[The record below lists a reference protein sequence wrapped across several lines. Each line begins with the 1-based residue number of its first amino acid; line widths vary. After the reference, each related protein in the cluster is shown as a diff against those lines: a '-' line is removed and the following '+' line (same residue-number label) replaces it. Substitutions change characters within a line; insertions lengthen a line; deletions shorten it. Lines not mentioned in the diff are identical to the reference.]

1 MHRVMHVITGLS
13 VGGAEMALYRLATC
27 NSSDYRHAVVS
38 LTTGGG
44 LRKQFIEAGV
54 DLVTFDFKKAPISQ
68 FWKLVLLI
76 RRERPDIVQTWMYH
90 ADLIGGLAARIA
102 GIDRV
107 VWGVHSTRLVRG
119 STSAL
124 TPAVRRVC
132 AWLSRVVPSTI
143 VCVAE
148 AARRAHLVAG
158 YDSARMVVVP
168 NGFDLSRFTPATHHR
183 AALRSRYG
191 IADHDILIGTVARF
205 NPVKDPKNF
214 VDAAGTIC
222 ARHPEARFV
231 MIGKG
236 MDASNTTLMAWIE
249 RTGHRHR
256 FLLLGERS
264 DVVDCYAAM
273 DAFCLHSR
281 SEAFPLA
288 VGEAMAME
296 LPCVVTDVGDASLMV
311 GDTGVVV
318 SREDP
323 AALARGLENLLAL
336 SADERRRMGQR
347 ARARIEMDY
356 SMERARERFETIYRQ
371 TVAEGVS

>member
-1 MHRVMHVITGLS
+1 MQRVMHVITGLS

-27 NSSDYRHAVVS
+27 GSSEYRHAVVS
-38 LTTGGG
+38 LTAGGG
-44 LRKQFIEAGV
+44 LRKQFIDSGI
-54 DLVTFDFKKAPISQ
+54 DLVTFDFKKRPLSQ
-68 FWKLVLLI
+68 FWQLVLLI
-76 RRERPDIVQTWMYH
+76 RRERPDVVQTWMYH

-119 STSAL
+119 STSPL

-132 AWLSRVVPSTI
+132 AWLSAMVPRTI

-148 AARRAHLVAG
+148 AARRAHLSAG

-168 NGFDLSRFTPATHHR
+168 NGFDLSRFTPAENRGST
-183 AALRSRYG
+183 LRLQYG
-191 IADHDILIGTVARF
+191 IADSDILIGTVARF
-205 NPVKDPKNF
+205 NAVKDPKNF
-214 VDAAGTIC
+214 VDAAGILCT
-222 ARHPEARFV
+222 RHPDARFV

-236 MDASNTTLMAWIE
+236 MDASNTALVSWIE
-249 RTGHRHR
+249 RTGHPQR
-256 FLLLGERS
+256 FLLLGERT

-273 DAFCLHSR
+273 DVFCLHSR

-288 VGEAMAME
+288 VGEAMAMG

-311 GDTGVVV
+311 GDAGVVV
-318 SREDP
+318 RKEDP
-323 AALARGLENLLAL
+323 AALARGIESLLAL
-336 SADERRRMGQR
+336 TADERRNMGQR
-347 ARARIEMDY
+347 GRARVHAEY

-371 TVAEGVS
+371 MTAEGVS